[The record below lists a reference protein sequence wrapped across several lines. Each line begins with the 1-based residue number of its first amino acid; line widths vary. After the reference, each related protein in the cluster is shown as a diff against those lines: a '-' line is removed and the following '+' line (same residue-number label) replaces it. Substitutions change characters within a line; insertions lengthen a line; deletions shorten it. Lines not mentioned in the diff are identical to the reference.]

1 MIIKRISVKDT
12 KEIKARGKSELSVL
26 AFFLSLPWCCIT
38 PAVLSLLGFFGA
50 VGTVNLLLKE
60 ITFPLFVF
68 SLLLLGRAHYLI
80 YFKKHG
86 SGLSKALVWVFTIG
100 AVTLWAIRFGLMP
113 I

>member
-1 MIIKRISVKDT
+1 MIIKRIEVKDA
-12 KEIKARGKSELSVL
+12 KEIKEKRKVKLSLV

-50 VGTVNLLLKE
+50 AGATRLFLKE
-60 ITFPLFVF
+60 ILLPLFII

-86 SGLSKALVWVFTIG
+86 SRIGKAVVWASTIG
-100 AVTLWAIRFGLMP
+100 AITLWALRFGLMP